1 MERNSGF
8 TLVELLVV
16 MAIAGVILGAIY
28 SVFQTSSRT
37 YVVQDRA
44 VAMQQDAR
52 FGVDYLADLI
62 RVAGYDPRS
71 KGNNRFGFQ
80 LAQDWDSRGPQS
92 CDGKN
97 IAFTA
102 DDNQD
107 GLVDGNDSERV
118 AFRLTSGELQRYR
131 NGSGWEQ
138 LIRGVDEDGSS
149 FVYVYGNASR
159 DSTPTTDK
167 VNQIRAVQITLQ
179 MRAPELYGAQLQEKR
194 YTTLV
199 KCRNLGLR

>member
-1 MERNSGF
+1 
-8 TLVELLVV
+8 LVV
-16 MAIAGVILGAIY
+16 MAIAGVILGALY

-37 YVVQDRA
+37 YVVQDREA
-44 VAMQQDAR
+44 AMQQDAR

-80 LAQDWDSRGPQS
+80 VAQDWDSRGPQS

-107 GLVDGNDSERV
+107 GLVDGNDSERI

-131 NGSGWEQ
+131 NGSGWEPI
-138 LIRGVDEDGSS
+138 IRGVDEDGSS
-149 FVYVYGNASR
+149 FVYVYANASR
-159 DSTPTTDK
+159 DSTPTADK

-179 MRAPELYGAQLQEKR
+179 MRAPELYGAKLREKR

-199 KCRNLGLR
+199 KCRNLGLM

>member
-1 MERNSGF
+1 MKRNSGF

-16 MAIAGVILGAIY
+16 MAIVGVILGGLY

-62 RVAGYDPRS
+62 RVAGYDPRG
-71 KGNNRFGFQ
+71 KGGNRFGFQ
-80 LAQDWDSRGPQS
+80 VTQDWDSRGPQS

-107 GLVDGNDSERV
+107 GLLDTNDSERV
-118 AFRLTSGELQRYR
+118 AFRLTGGELQRYR
-131 NGSGWEQ
+131 NGSGWETI
-138 LIRGVDEDGSS
+138 IRGVDDGGSS
-149 FVYVYGNASR
+149 FAYVYGDGSR
-159 DSTPTTDK
+159 DSTPSPDN
-167 VNQIRAVQITLQ
+167 VRQIRAVQIVLR
-179 MRAPELYGAQLQEKR
+179 MRAPELYGAQILEKR

>member
-16 MAIAGVILGAIY
+16 MAIVGVILGGLY

-62 RVAGYDPRS
+62 RAAGYDPRS
-71 KGNNRFGFQ
+71 KGSNRFGFQ
-80 LAQDWDSRGPQS
+80 VAQDWDSKGPQS

-107 GLVDGNDSERV
+107 GLVEGNDAERI
-118 AFRLTSGELQRYR
+118 AFRLASGELQRYR
-131 NGSGWEQ
+131 NGSGWETI
-138 LIRGVDEDGSS
+138 IRGVDDDGSS
-149 FVYVYGNASR
+149 FVYVYADGSR
-159 DSTPTTDK
+159 DSIPTADK
-167 VNQIRAVQITLQ
+167 AEQIRAVQIIFQ
-179 MRAPELYGAQLQEKR
+179 MRAPELYGAQIREKR

>member
-80 LAQDWDSRGPQS
+80 MAQDWDSRGPQS

-179 MRAPELYGAQLQEKR
+179 MRAPELYGAQLREKR

>member
-16 MAIAGVILGAIY
+16 MAIAGVILGALY

-37 YVVQDRA
+37 YVVQDRE

-80 LAQDWDSRGPQS
+80 VAQDWDSRGPQS

-107 GLVDGNDSERV
+107 GLVDGNDSERI

-131 NGSGWEQ
+131 NGSGWEPI
-138 LIRGVDEDGSS
+138 IRGVDEDGSS
-149 FVYVYGNASR
+149 FVYVYASASR

-179 MRAPELYGAQLQEKR
+179 MQAPELYGAQLREKR

-199 KCRNLGLR
+199 KCRNLGLM

>member
-1 MERNSGF
+1 MKRNSGF

-16 MAIAGVILGAIY
+16 MAIVGVILGGLY
-28 SVFQTSSRT
+28 SVFQASSRT

-44 VAMQQDAR
+44 AAMQQDAR

-62 RVAGYDPRS
+62 RVAAYDPRGRGS
-71 KGNNRFGFQ
+71 NRFGFQ
-80 LAQDWDSRGPQS
+80 VAQDWDSKGPQT

-107 GLVDGNDSERV
+107 GLLDTNDSERV
-118 AFRLTSGELQRYR
+118 AFRLTGGELQRYR
-131 NGSGWEQ
+131 NASGWEPI
-138 LIRGVDEDGSS
+138 IRGVDDEGSS
-149 FVYVYGNASR
+149 FAYVYVDGSR
-159 DSTPTTDK
+159 DSTPTADTVK
-167 VNQIRAVQITLQ
+167 EIRAVQITLQ
-179 MRAPELYGAQLQEKR
+179 MRAPELYGAQIREKR

>member
-1 MERNSGF
+1 MERDSGF

-16 MAIAGVILGAIY
+16 MTIVGVILGGLY

-44 VAMQQDAR
+44 AVMQQDAR

-62 RVAGYDPRS
+62 RAAGYDPRG
-71 KGNNRFGFQ
+71 KGGNRFGFQ
-80 LAQDWDSRGPQS
+80 VAQDWDGKGPQS

-97 IAFTA
+97 VAFTA

-107 GLVDGNDSERV
+107 GLLDTNDSERV
-118 AFRLTSGELQRYR
+118 AFRLSGGELQRYR
-131 NGSGWEQ
+131 NGSGWEP
-138 LIRGVDEDGSS
+138 IVVGVDDDGSS
-149 FVYVYGNASR
+149 FAYVYADGSR
-159 DSTPTTDK
+159 DSTPSADK
-167 VNQIRAVQITLQ
+167 VKQIRAVQITLQ
-179 MRAPELYGAQLQEKR
+179 MRAPELFGAQIREKR

-199 KCRNLGLR
+199 KCRNLGLK

>member
-16 MAIAGVILGAIY
+16 MAIAGVILGALY

-37 YVVQDRA
+37 YVVQDRE

-80 LAQDWDSRGPQS
+80 VAQDWDGRGPQS

-107 GLVDGNDSERV
+107 GLVDGNDSERI

-131 NGSGWEQ
+131 NGSGWEPI
-138 LIRGVDEDGSS
+138 IRGVDEDGSS
-149 FVYVYGNASR
+149 FVYVYADASR

-179 MRAPELYGAQLQEKR
+179 MRAPQLYGAQLREKR